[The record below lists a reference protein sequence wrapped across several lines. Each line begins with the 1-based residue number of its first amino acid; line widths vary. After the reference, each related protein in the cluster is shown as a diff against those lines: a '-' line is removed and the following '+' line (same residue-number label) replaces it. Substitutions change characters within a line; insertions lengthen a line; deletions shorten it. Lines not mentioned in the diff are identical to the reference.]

1 MTHVAEHDSLRLFLC
16 GDLMTGRGI
25 DQILPHP
32 SDPRLYEPYVR
43 DARQYVEL
51 AEEVSGS
58 IPRAVEPAYIW
69 GDALAVLQ
77 QRQPDLRIVN
87 LETSV
92 TCSDEPWLGKGIH
105 YRMHPR
111 NIGCL
116 TAAGIDCCV
125 LANNHVMDWG
135 RAGLEE
141 TLDSL
146 HAAGIHTAGAGRNRA
161 QAAAP
166 AILEVAGKGRLIV
179 FSLGLD
185 SSGIPWDWEADAG
198 RSGVNLLPDL
208 SDDSVARLGRQVGA
222 LKVPGDTVMLSI
234 HWGGNWGYDIP
245 YEHRRFARRVIDTA
259 GVDLVHGHSS
269 HHPLGIEVHH
279 GRPILYGC
287 GDLFNDYE
295 GIGGYEEYRGELSLM
310 YLPDIDPADGRLLG
324 LEMVPL
330 RIRGFRLQQAEPADV
345 AWLAGT
351 LQREGGALGTTV
363 EIGDT
368 GNLLL
373 HW

>member
-141 TLDSL
+141 TLDNL

-222 LKVPGDTVMLSI
+222 VKVPGDTVVLSI

-310 YLPDIDPADGRLLG
+310 YLPDIDPANGRLLG

-363 EIGDT
+363 EVGDT